1 MRIDKFLSNLKYGSR
16 SEMKSFLKQHEVFI
30 DNIRV
35 ILTNFE
41 MDEFNDTVYLDGKP
55 IFYKYPIYLAINKP
69 QGYLSANRDNQ
80 YPCVVDLLKEP
91 YNRFDYAI
99 AGRLDLDSE
108 GLLILTTDGSFAHQI
123 TLPKSHVP
131 KTYEV
136 LLDRDFKDSKALICG
151 VTIKDGRNQ
160 LYEAKALEIHS
171 EFNQAWITIDEGK
184 FHQVKRMFEAIGYLV
199 LKLKRIQIG
208 QLKLNDLP
216 YEAYFEF
223 RKENLYD

>member
-16 SEMKSFLKQHEVFI
+16 SQIKDFLSQHQ
-30 DNIRV
+30 V
-35 ILTNFE
+35 ILEGIRILSIKFDVDPNQDIIFL
-41 MDEFNDTVYLDGKP
+41 DEIP

-69 QGYLSANRDNQ
+69 VGYLSANRDPF

-91 YNRFDYAI
+91 YHRFDYAI
-99 AGRLDLDSE
+99 AGRLDIDSE

-136 LLDRDFKDSKALICG
+136 LLNRDFDQHLALREG
-151 VTIKDGRNQ
+151 VTVKDGRNQ
-160 LYEAKALEIHS
+160 EYVAQALSIS
-171 EFNQAWITIDEGK
+171 SKLNQAWITIDEGK
-184 FHQVKRMFEAIGYLV
+184 FHQVKRMFEAVGYLV

-208 QLKLNDLP
+208 NLKLNDLP
-216 YEAYFEF
+216 YGEYQEF
-223 RKENLYD
+223 RKEELYD

>member
-16 SEMKSFLKQHEVFI
+16 SQIKDFLSQHRVTSEG
-30 DNIRV
+30 IR
-35 ILTNFE
+35 ILSTKFDINPNQDIIYV
-41 MDEFNDTVYLDGKP
+41 DENP

-69 QGYLSANRDNQ
+69 VGYLSANRDAF

-91 YNRFDYAI
+91 YHRFDYAI
-99 AGRLDLDSE
+99 AGRLDIDSE

-136 LLDRDFKDSKALICG
+136 LLNRDFDQHVALSEG
-151 VTIKDGRNQ
+151 VTVKDGRNQ
-160 LYEAKALEIHS
+160 EYVAQALTIS
-171 EFNQAWITIDEGK
+171 SKLNQAWITIDEGK
-184 FHQVKRMFEAIGYLV
+184 FHQVKRMFEAVGYLV

-208 QLKLNDLP
+208 NLKLNDLP
-216 YEAYFEF
+216 YGEYQEF
-223 RKENLYD
+223 RKEELYD